1 MIIDLVEAVG
11 GSLCQSSGLS
21 AQFETVSHAV
31 SAAKHIQRAIQ
42 EFSDHSAS
50 QKIGAAILVTDADPK
65 SDPEIRPNLDQ
76 AAPGQILVASS
87 VRKVLP
93 ENGAWKF
100 RGVDANSAT
109 GAIPTAEE
117 LLWTD
122 QATYDHL
129 AEILRS
135 GETWNVIS
143 EPLTTPEP
151 PPVADS
157 TIFDATQIPIAT
169 HLSDTDGMFEALEEP
184 PGSKVRYLI
193 AAAVILASMLGGYA
207 FLHFSQNQQPTTK
220 TGTSVASDTDSKKT
234 ADTPVTP
241 KPKVQS
247 AEASTAPPKGVE
259 ANGKPP
265 APPVEPKPSASVA
278 SLPPRKIDTPPPVVP
293 SGPVQR
299 AADDA
304 GGSGLYRMTAA
315 ERAEAAKAAMDISP
329 KQINQILAMADEQA
343 GDGKFSEARRKY
355 LIVLYLDSRNVA
367 ANRGMLRLVK
377 RQQQADR

>member
-1 MIIDLVEAVG
+1 MHFALERVNGRIDVLNGSGVPARIHLRLWSSRPLPPGALQTNSDNPSIFMIIDLVEAVG
-11 GSLCQSSGLS
+11 GSLCRVRGYRLNLKLSRMQYPPQSTFS
-21 AQFETVSHAV
+21 ARYRN
-31 SAAKHIQRAIQ
+31 SA
-42 EFSDHSAS
+42 
-50 QKIGAAILVTDADPK
+50 T
-65 SDPEIRPNLDQ
+65 IRPRRRSAPPSWSPTPIPSPTRRYDPILDQ

-151 PPVADS
+151 PPVAES

-234 ADTPVTP
+234 ADTPATP
-241 KPKVQS
+241 KPRVQS
-247 AEASTAPPKGVE
+247 AEASTAPPRRR
-259 ANGKPP
+259 GK
-265 APPVEPKPSASVA
+265 
-278 SLPPRKIDTPPPVVP
+278 R
-293 SGPVQR
+293 
-299 AADDA
+299 
-304 GGSGLYRMTAA
+304 
-315 ERAEAAKAAMDISP
+315 EAACAAC
-329 KQINQILAMADEQA
+329 
-343 GDGKFSEARRKY
+343 
-355 LIVLYLDSRNVA
+355 
-367 ANRGMLRLVK
+367 
-377 RQQQADR
+377 